1 MLLETDINRF
11 VEAHEAP
18 YYGSYGH
25 ALREIQAGRK
35 QTHWIWYIFPQLR
48 ALGRSSTA
56 FYYGIADLDE
66 AQRLLQHP
74 LLGERLREISA
85 ALLEHSGKTARQ
97 ILGDIDSLKL
107 RSCMTLFDYLEPEG
121 VFCKVLEAFYGGERD
136 VLTLNEIEKYKHK
149 TEEL

>member
-11 VEAHEAP
+11 VKAHEAP

-25 ALREIQAGRK
+25 ALREIRAGRK

-48 ALGRSSTA
+48 TLGRSSTA
-56 FYYGIADLDE
+56 IYYGIEDLDE

-85 ALLEHSGKTARQ
+85 ALLGHSDKTACE
-97 ILGDIDSLKL
+97 ILGDIDSLKV

-121 VFCKVLEAFYGGERD
+121 VFCKVLDVFYGGERD
-136 VLTLNEIEKYKHK
+136 ALTLNEIERYKHK